1 LDKNRVIIAHSHKT
15 FSQQLKKICQQVGY
29 LVIGETKEGRDT
41 LQSAFQQEPD
51 IIIMEDNLPG
61 NEGRNI
67 AGLIDEHRLA
77 PLVLVVENQKEL
89 LTLIHLPEVYG
100 ILTLPLQEIVV
111 LTVLETAL
119 VAFQRI
125 KELENEVKELRKT
138 IEARKIIER
147 AKGILMEKRGLNE
160 RTAYKYL
167 QKMSMDHCIPLEI
180 VAKKIILKLQS

>member
-1 LDKNRVIIAHSHKT
+1 MDKNRVIIAHSHNF

-41 LQSAFQQEPD
+41 IQLAFQQEPD

-61 NEGRNI
+61 NEGGNI
-67 AGLIDEHRLA
+67 ASLIDEHRLA
-77 PLVLVVENQKEL
+77 PLVLVVESQKEIL
-89 LTLIHLPEVYG
+89 NLIHLPEVYG
-100 ILTLPLQEIVV
+100 ILTLPLQEMVV

-119 VAFQRI
+119 TAFQRI
-125 KELENEVKELRKT
+125 RKLENEIKELRKV
-138 IEARKIIER
+138 IEARKLIER
-147 AKGILMEKRGLNE
+147 AKGILMEKKGLNE

-167 QKMSMDHCIPLEI
+167 QKMSMDHCIPIEI